1 MHLFFPRREG
11 LSGAASAEFLIDV
24 HQRQPDSP
32 RKGSESF
39 VMRPT
44 VNDIA
49 REAGVSLATVD
60 RVLNARPGVREKT
73 IKAVN
78 DAIARLGY
86 VRDLTAANLA
96 RSRSYRMAAVLPDTE
111 SQFVQSL
118 AQALTDAGQV
128 AATTRIELNLLRF
141 PPEDPHA
148 LAALLSRL
156 PDSGY
161 AGVALMAPETP
172 VVRDAVRA
180 LRARGLP
187 VVALVS
193 DLPNTGRDHFIGI
206 DNRAAGRTA
215 GVLMGRFLGG
225 GPGQVLVLGS
235 SLLARDMVERRR
247 GFDEVMLR
255 DFPGIEVLQ
264 SLETHGSGRT
274 LRQVVTEM
282 LANVPDA
289 RGIYAMG
296 DGLRALTQALEELG
310 LSGKLTVICHELT
323 PHARKALEGGE
334 ITAVITQNLGH
345 LARSTLRVLR
355 AKADNLPLD
364 AGQEQI
370 RIEIVLRENL
380 PPRPDVSLDSDTDT
394 TEAAA

>member
-1 MHLFFPRREG
+1 MAIVG
-11 LSGAASAEFLIDV
+11 TDQSGSAL
-24 HQRQPDSP
+24 
-32 RKGSESF
+32 
-39 VMRPT
+39 RPT

-73 IKAVN
+73 ILAVN
-78 DAIARLGY
+78 DAISRLGY

-96 RSRSYRMAAVLPDTE
+96 RSRTYKMAAVLPDTE
-111 SQFVQSL
+111 SQFVQTL
-118 AQALTDAGQV
+118 ATILADAGRL
-128 AATTRIELNLLRF
+128 AATARIDLRLHRF
-141 PPEDPHA
+141 PPEDPHS
-148 LAALLSRL
+148 LAALLASL
-156 PDSGY
+156 PARDY

-172 VVRDAVRA
+172 VLRDAVRG
-180 LRARGLP
+180 LRAKGLP

-235 SLLARDMVERRR
+235 SLLARDMVERRS

-255 DFPGIEVLQ
+255 DFAGIEVLP

-274 LRQVVTEM
+274 LRQVVAEM
-282 LANVPDA
+282 LGNAPRV

-296 DGLRALTQALEELG
+296 DGHRALTQVLDELG
-310 LSGKLTVICHELT
+310 LSGKLAVICHELT
-323 PHARKALEGGE
+323 PHARNALESGE

-355 AKADNLPLD
+355 AKADNMPLD
-364 AGQEQI
+364 EGQEQI

-380 PPRPDVSLDSDTDT
+380 PPRPDLAPDAAPDSVLDAAG
-394 TEAAA
+394 EAA

>member
-1 MHLFFPRREG
+1 
-11 LSGAASAEFLIDV
+11 
-24 HQRQPDSP
+24 
-32 RKGSESF
+32 
-39 VMRPT
+39 MRPT
-44 VNDIA
+44 VIDIA

-78 DAIARLGY
+78 EAISRLGY

-96 RSRSYRMAAVLPDTE
+96 RSRTYRMAAVLPDAE
-111 SQFVQSL
+111 SQFVQYL
-118 AQALTDAGQV
+118 EQALVDAGQV
-128 AATTRIELNLLRF
+128 AATSRIELKLLRF
-141 PPEDPHA
+141 PSEDPHA
-148 LAALLSRL
+148 LAALLSGL
-156 PDSGY
+156 PGQGY

-172 VVRDAVRA
+172 VLRDAVRS
-180 LRARGLP
+180 LRGKGLP
-187 VVALVS
+187 VVALAS
-193 DLPNTGRDHFIGI
+193 DLPNTGRDHFVGI

-247 GFDEVMLR
+247 GFDEVLLR
-255 DFPGIEVLQ
+255 DFPGLEVLQ
-264 SLETHGSGRT
+264 SLETHGSGQT
-274 LRQVVTEM
+274 LRQVVAEM
-282 LANVPDA
+282 LGNAPGV

-296 DGLRALTQALEELG
+296 DGHRALTQALAEMG
-310 LSGKLTVICHELT
+310 LSGKLTLICHELT
-323 PHARKALEGGE
+323 PHARSALETGE
-334 ITAVITQNLGH
+334 ITAIITQNLGH

-364 AGQEQI
+364 EGQEQI

-380 PPRPDVSLDSDTDT
+380 PPPPVHSADSATDT

>member
-1 MHLFFPRREG
+1 
-11 LSGAASAEFLIDV
+11 
-24 HQRQPDSP
+24 
-32 RKGSESF
+32 
-39 VMRPT
+39 MRPT

-60 RVLNARPGVREKT
+60 RVLNARPGVRDKT
-73 IKAVN
+73 VKAVN

-96 RSRSYRMAAVLPDTE
+96 RSRTYQMAALLPDTE
-111 SQFVQSL
+111 SQFIQGLADALVEAGSL
-118 AQALTDAGQV
+118 AAMSRVDL
-128 AATTRIELNLLRF
+128 RLLRF
-141 PPEDPHA
+141 PAEDPHA
-148 LAALLSRL
+148 LAALLGTL
-156 PDSGY
+156 PGRGF

-172 VVRDAVRA
+172 ILRDAVRG

-193 DLPNTGRDHFIGI
+193 DLPSTDRDHFIGI

-225 GPGQVLVLGS
+225 GPAQVVVIGQ
-235 SLLARDMVERRR
+235 SLLARDMIERRR

-255 DFPGIEVLQ
+255 DFPGCEVLP
-264 SLETHGSGRT
+264 SLETHGSGRL
-274 LRQVVTEM
+274 LRQVLAET
-282 LANVPDA
+282 LANAPDA

-296 DGLRALTQALEELG
+296 NGNRSLSQALEDMG
-310 LSGKLTVICHELT
+310 LSGRLTVICHELT
-323 PHARKALEGGE
+323 PHVRGALESGTV
-334 ITAVITQNLGH
+334 TAVITQNLGH

-355 AKADNLPLD
+355 AKADNHPLD
-364 AGQEQI
+364 EGQEQI

-380 PPRPDVSLDSDTDT
+380 PPLPETAPANTD
-394 TEAAA
+394 AAA

>member
-1 MHLFFPRREG
+1 
-11 LSGAASAEFLIDV
+11 
-24 HQRQPDSP
+24 
-32 RKGSESF
+32 
-39 VMRPT
+39 MRPT

-73 IKAVN
+73 VRAVN

-96 RSRSYRMAAVLPDTE
+96 RSRTYRMAVLLPDSE

-118 AQALTDAGQV
+118 ADALRSAGSM
-128 AATTRIELNLLRF
+128 AATSRIEVQVLRF
-141 PPEDPHA
+141 PAEDPHA
-148 LAALLSRL
+148 LSAVLSGL
-156 PDSGY
+156 PDRGY

-172 VVRDAVRA
+172 MLRDAVRSV
-180 LRARGLP
+180 RTRGLP

-225 GPGQVLVLGS
+225 GPGQVLVVGQ
-235 SLLARDMVERRR
+235 SLLARDMIERRR

-255 DFPGIEVLQ
+255 DFPHLDPLP
-264 SLETHGSGRT
+264 SLETHGSASL
-274 LRQVVTEM
+274 LRQVVAEC
-282 LANVPDA
+282 LSNAGNV
-289 RGIYAMG
+289 RGLYAMG
-296 DGLRALTQALEELG
+296 DGHRALTQALDDLG
-310 LSGKLTVICHELT
+310 IPGQLTVICHELT
-323 PHARKALEGGE
+323 PHTRQALVTGD

-364 AGQEQI
+364 EGQEQI
-370 RIEIVLRENL
+370 RVEIVLRENL
-380 PPRPDVSLDSDTDT
+380 PPEMNPSS
-394 TEAAA
+394 ESAIAAA

>member
-1 MHLFFPRREG
+1 
-11 LSGAASAEFLIDV
+11 
-24 HQRQPDSP
+24 
-32 RKGSESF
+32 
-39 VMRPT
+39 MRPT

-73 IKAVN
+73 IRAVN
-78 DAIARLGY
+78 DAIAKLGY

-96 RSRSYRMAAVLPDTE
+96 RSRNYRMAVVLPDTE
-111 SQFVQSL
+111 SQFVQTL
-118 AQALTDAGQV
+118 AEALTDAGSN
-128 AATTRIELNLLRF
+128 AATARMELRLLRF
-141 PPEDPHA
+141 PAEDPHA
-148 LAALLSRL
+148 LAALLAGL
-156 PDSGY
+156 PGRGY

-172 VVRDAVRA
+172 VLRDAVRG

-193 DLPNTGRDHFIGI
+193 DLPSAGRDHFIGI

-225 GPGQVLVLGS
+225 GQTRGSERGEVLVLGQ
-235 SLLARDMVERRR
+235 SLLARDMIERRR

-255 DFPGIEVLQ
+255 DFPGLEVLP
-264 SLETHGSGRT
+264 SLETHGSSST
-274 LRQVVTEM
+274 LRQVVAER
-282 LANVPDA
+282 LASAPGV

-296 DGLRALTQALEELG
+296 DGNRALTQALDEMG

-323 PHARKALEGGE
+323 PHVRQALEAGE
-334 ITAVITQNLGH
+334 VTAVITQNLGH

-370 RIEIVLRENL
+370 RIEILLRENL
-380 PPRPDVSLDSDTDT
+380 PPASAPDSASGTPGETGD
-394 TEAAA
+394 AAA

>member
-1 MHLFFPRREG
+1 
-11 LSGAASAEFLIDV
+11 V
-24 HQRQPDSP
+24 
-32 RKGSESF
+32 
-39 VMRPT
+39 RPT
-44 VNDIA
+44 VIDIA

-73 IKAVN
+73 IQAVN
-78 DAIARLGY
+78 EAIARLGY

-96 RSRSYRMAAVLPDTE
+96 RGRNYRLAVVLPDTE

-118 AQALTDAGQV
+118 ADALREAGSLAAASRTD
-128 AATTRIELNLLRF
+128 LSLLLF
-141 PPEDPHA
+141 PAEDPHA
-148 LAALLSRL
+148 LAALLAAL
-156 PDSGY
+156 PGRGY

-172 VVRDAVRA
+172 VLRDAVRG
-180 LRARGLP
+180 LRLRGLP

-193 DLPNTGRDHFIGI
+193 DLPNTGRDHFVGI

-225 GPGQVLVLGS
+225 APGEVLVLGS

-255 DFPGIEVLQ
+255 DFPGIEVLP
-264 SLETHGSGRT
+264 SLETHGSGAL
-274 LRQVVTEM
+274 LRQVVAER
-282 LANVPDA
+282 LAAAPGV

-296 DGLRALTQALEELG
+296 DGHRSLTQVIGEMG
-310 LSGKLTVICHELT
+310 LSGRLTVICHELT
-323 PHARKALEGGE
+323 LHARTSLEQGE
-334 ITAVITQNLGH
+334 ISAVITQNLGH

-355 AKADNLPLD
+355 AKVDHQPLD

-370 RIEIVLRENL
+370 RIEIVLCENL
-380 PPRPDVSLDSDTDT
+380 PPQPEPLGGGA
-394 TEAAA
+394 EAAA

>member
-1 MHLFFPRREG
+1 
-11 LSGAASAEFLIDV
+11 
-24 HQRQPDSP
+24 
-32 RKGSESF
+32 
-39 VMRPT
+39 MRPT

-60 RVLNARPGVREKT
+60 RVLNARPGVRAKT
-73 IKAVN
+73 VTAVN
-78 DAIARLGY
+78 EAIARLGY
-86 VRDLTAANLA
+86 VRDLAAANLA

-118 AQALTDAGQV
+118 AMALVDAGSM
-128 AATTRIELNLLRF
+128 AATSRVELSVLRF
-141 PPEDPHA
+141 PAEDPHA
-148 LAALLSRL
+148 LATILAEL
-156 PDSGY
+156 PGRGY
-161 AGVALMAPETP
+161 AGVSLMAPETP
-172 VVRDAVRA
+172 VLRDAVRG
-180 LRARGLP
+180 LREKGLP

-193 DLPNTGRDHFIGI
+193 DLPNAGRDHFIGV

-247 GFDEVMLR
+247 GFDEVILR
-255 DFPGIEVLQ
+255 DFPGLDTLP
-264 SLETHGSGRT
+264 SLEAHGSGAL
-274 LRQVVTEM
+274 LRQVVIER
-282 LANVPDA
+282 LANAPGV

-296 DGLRALTQALEELG
+296 DGHRALTQVIGELG
-310 LSGKLTVICHELT
+310 LSGQLTVICHELT
-323 PHARKALEGGE
+323 PHARHALEAGE

-355 AKADNLPLD
+355 AKADNVPLD
-364 AGQEQI
+364 EGQEQI

-380 PPRPDVSLDSDTDT
+380 PLLTDSDQPPMTAGT
-394 TEAAA
+394 